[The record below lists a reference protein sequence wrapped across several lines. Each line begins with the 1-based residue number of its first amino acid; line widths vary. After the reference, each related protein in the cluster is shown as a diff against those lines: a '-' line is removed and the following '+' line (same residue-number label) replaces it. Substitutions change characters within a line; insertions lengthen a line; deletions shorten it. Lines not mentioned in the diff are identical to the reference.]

1 MKNAAAFLPADPVT
15 MENGRA
21 AIKDQLQHMA
31 ELFFQ
36 GAPVAALVQFRTE
49 FTDLLLRK
57 IWQQFHLDEFPE
69 LALVAVGGYGRGDLQ
84 PHSDIDILIVAPEVI
99 PDEVKS
105 RISPMTG
112 LLWDLKLDVGQAV
125 RTVEECISEGRK
137 DVTVATN
144 LMETRLVT
152 GNAATYERL
161 NAAVREPDFW
171 PPQEFFQAKIAEQNN
186 RYHYYKDTVY
196 MLEPDLKNNP
206 GCIRDIQTMLWIAE
220 KALGIKTIRDMRK
233 NKLLSR
239 IEYYELSSCQDFLW
253 RLRFALHLTIS
264 KPDNR
269 LTFDRQ
275 RAIAENLGYTG
286 EGNAPVEVLMK
297 RFYQTTHTVHELN
310 KIVTQLIR
318 MKLFSSEIPR
328 RTVHCQPFIFRGSL
342 IDVLDHN
349 IFIKKPEIILEL
361 FLTLAEHDELTGIYV
376 ECIRSLREAR
386 RHIRFLLSEK
396 KECRELFKRL
406 VANPKSLKVAFPLMH
421 EHHILGMYIPR
432 WNDIRGLMQ
441 FDMFHQYTVDEHTI
455 RVLENIY
462 RFAYEADPRFT
473 LFRQVYSEIDKPEL
487 LSVAALF
494 HDIAKGR
501 GGHHA
506 ALGAPDA
513 LYFCKLHGYNRF
525 ESKLVSWIV
534 RMHLYMSIVAQRRD
548 ISDPDVVA
556 EFAAEIGDET
566 FLNYLYCMT
575 VADINATN
583 DNEWNSYKD
592 SLFRTLYF
600 SARDAMRKG
609 LENPPDLNL
618 HIRENQKRA
627 LAPLVKIGLS
637 PSLVRKIWANF
648 KPEYFIRYQPEQIA
662 WHTSNI
668 IAHRNEAH
676 EPLILFAQNQNTKC
690 TDLFVYTKDSDGI
703 FARVCAVLGSKK
715 LNIMAATISNTN
727 ENYALDTFSFTQ
739 NDGAPL
745 PADRMSSLRKALSGA
760 LQSAD
765 YKAPEITA
773 HSERLGLFRIPTLV
787 TFLKDREHGTSEL
800 EISTLDIPGI
810 LARIS
815 SVFQKHRLSLH
826 AARITTTGERADDFF
841 SLTNSDG
848 SLLTEEQKNAIQKD
862 ITEILAHGKE

>member
-1 MKNAAAFLPADPVT
+1 MQNAAAFLPSDAIT

-21 AIKDQLQHMA
+21 AIKQQIRCMA
-31 ELFFQ
+31 ELFS
-36 GAPVAALVQFRTE
+36 GGSPVNELVQFRTA
-49 FTDLLLRK
+49 FTDLLLKK
-57 IWQQFHLDEFPE
+57 IWSQFQLVDFPE

-84 PHSDIDILIVAPEVI
+84 PHSDIDILIVSPDSIPE
-99 PDEVKS
+99 EVNS
-105 RISPMTG
+105 CISSMTG
-112 LLWDLKLDVGQAV
+112 LLWDLKLDLGLSV
-125 RTVEECISEGRK
+125 RTIAECISEGRK
-137 DVTVATN
+137 DVTIATN
-144 LMETRLVT
+144 LMETRLIT
-152 GNAATYERL
+152 GNRDTYDKLIGAT
-161 NAAVREPDFW
+161 REPDFW
-171 PPQEFFQAKIAEQNN
+171 TPQDFFLAKIEEQNN

-206 GCIRDIQTMLWIAE
+206 GCLRDIQTMLWISE
-220 KALGIKTIRDMRK
+220 KALGIKSIRELQSR
-233 NKLLSR
+233 KLLSR
-239 IEYYELSSCQDFLW
+239 IECYELTDCQDFLW
-253 RLRFALHLTIS
+253 RIRFALHLTIS

-286 EGNAPVEVLMK
+286 EGNAPVERLMK

-318 MKLFSSEIPR
+318 MKLFSEELPKK
-328 RTVHCQPFIFRGSL
+328 TVHCQPFIFRGSL

-361 FLTLAEHDELTGIYV
+361 FITLTERKELTGIYV

-386 RHIRFLLSEK
+386 RHLGSRLSEK
-396 KECRELFKRL
+396 KECRELFKKL
-406 VANPKSLKVAFPLMH
+406 IANPRSLKVAFPLMH
-421 EHHILGMYIPR
+421 EHHILGMFIPR
-432 WNDIRGLMQ
+432 WNAIRGLMQ
-441 FDMFHQYTVDEHTI
+441 FDMFHQYTVDGHTI

-462 RFAYEADPRFT
+462 WFAFGNDPRFT
-473 LFRQVYSEIDKPEL
+473 LFRQIYNEIDKPEL
-487 LSVAALF
+487 LFLAALF
-494 HDIAKGR
+494 HDIGKGR

-506 ALGAPDA
+506 AMGAPDA
-513 LYFCKLHGYNRF
+513 LYFAKLLGYNRF

-548 ISDPDVVA
+548 ISDPEVVA
-556 EFAAEIGDET
+556 DFAREVGDET

-627 LAPLVKIGLS
+627 LGPLVKIGLS
-637 PSLVRKIWANF
+637 PASVFKIWNNF
-648 KPEYFIRYQPEQIA
+648 RPEYFIKYQPEQIS

-668 IAHRNEAH
+668 IAHRNEADL
-676 EPLILFAQNQNTKC
+676 PLILFAQNHNTRC
-690 TDLFVYTKDSDGI
+690 TELFIYTRDTDGI
-703 FARVCAVLGSKK
+703 FAKVCAVLGSKK

-739 NDGAPL
+739 NDGTPL
-745 PADRMSSLRKALSGA
+745 PADRMSSLRKSLTGA
-760 LQSAD
+760 LMSD
-765 YKAPEITA
+765 NYRAPAIA
-773 HSERLGLFRIPTLV
+773 MRSERLDLFRIPTLV
-787 TFLKDREHGTSEL
+787 SFLKNREHRTSEL
-800 EISTLDIPGI
+800 EISTLDVPGI

-826 AARITTTGERADDFF
+826 AAKITTTGERADDFF
-841 SLTNSDG
+841 SLTNTDG
-848 SLLTEEQKNAIQKD
+848 SMLSEQQKSEIEKD
-862 ITEILAHGKE
+862 ITDILAHC